1 MKAMHID
8 VSDAISTE
16 DFRVIE
22 IGLNH
27 YNDDITG
34 FNDRQPL
41 SVIVRDSNTG
51 NALGGITGRSSLGLL
66 FIDLVWLAP
75 ELRSQGLG
83 KELLSRFEIE
93 GKKRGCIA
101 AVLYTISFQAPDFYK
116 KNGWEVFGEVSCKPD
131 GTSRVFMTK
140 TL

>member
-22 IGLNH
+22 NGLNH
-27 YNDDITG
+27 YNDDMTG

-83 KELLSRFEIE
+83 KELLSRFESE
-93 GKKRGCIA
+93 GKKRGCVA
-101 AVLYTISFQAPDFYK
+101 AVLYTISFQAPDFYI
-116 KNGWEVFGEVSCKPD
+116 KNGWEVFGEVSCKPE
-131 GTSRVFMTK
+131 GTSRIFMKK